1 MMRMLMFVLM
11 MFPMTLYAADDPNIA
26 PNITE
31 QIRSQNSDLNIS
43 SIRRTPMSGLYEI
56 IIGKNIFYVDRTG
69 KYLVN
74 GHLFDT
80 AKKSDLTAERLQD
93 LNRIDWS
100 LLPLDKAIVSGD
112 TNGMEMAVF
121 TDPDCP
127 YCRKLEENLKGVK
140 GIKIYT
146 FLMPLTQL
154 HPDAARKSEA
164 IWCAKDRNAAMSKVM
179 LEDKPISGGGC
190 KTPIND
196 IAVLA
201 AALNINGTP
210 TIISRDGRR
219 VSGAL
224 SAEKLKTWL
233 ADKK

>member
-1 MMRMLMFVLM
+1 MLL
-11 MFPMTLYAADDPNIA
+11 PTTLYAADDPNVA
-26 PNITE
+26 PNIAE
-31 QIRSQNSDLNIS
+31 QIRAQNRDL
-43 SIRRTPMSGLYEI
+43 SIKSIHRTPMSGLYEV
-56 IIGKNIFYVDRTG
+56 IIGQNIFYVDRTG

-80 AKKSDLTAERLQD
+80 SKKSDLTAARLQE

-100 LLPLDKAIVSGD
+100 VLPLDKAIVSGD
-112 TNGMEMAVF
+112 ANGLEMAVF

-164 IWCAKDRNAAMSKVM
+164 IWCAKDRHAALGQVM
-179 LEDKPISGGGC
+179 LEGKPITGGGC

-196 IAVLA
+196 IAMLA
-201 AALNINGTP
+201 ASLNINGTP
-210 TIISRDGRR
+210 TIISRDGRK

-224 SAEKLKTWL
+224 SAEKLKAWL
-233 ADKK
+233 SAK